1 LQPYTIVQLRQRYA
15 RDQWIEVQAG
25 TDRGFVYGASI
36 KDIREAEEEEW
47 ARIQNSRD
55 RATFETFLRRFP
67 GGAFATEATRRRDQ
81 LAAAQQQQQPPQQP
95 QP

>member
-1 LQPYTIVQLRQRYA
+1 MLGGRIEPVRGDNLA
-15 RDQWIEVQAG
+15 RRGLLAAAG
-25 TDRGFVYGASI
+25 RKPDGG
-36 KDIREAEEEEW
+36 REAEEEEW

-67 GGAFATEATRRRDQ
+67 GGAFTTEASRRRDQ
-81 LAAAQQQQQPPQQP
+81 LAAAPQPQQPPPQP